1 MSQAATGT
9 VLAVEGLRNALE
21 EMADA
26 LAQASLDGVLAC
38 EARIESALA
47 AVPAH
52 QVTAGRDATLRRE
65 VEAARLALMRCR
77 RLGLSLDAVIATS
90 LSIRGVAP
98 GYGPANALRD
108 DLRSLNLT
116 V

>member
-9 VLAVEGLRNALE
+9 VLAVEGLTAALE

-26 LAQASLDGVLAC
+26 LAQASLEGVLAC
-38 EARIESALA
+38 ESRIESALA
-47 AVPAH
+47 AVPARELTVGH
-52 QVTAGRDATLRRE
+52 EARLRRE
-65 VEAARLALMRCR
+65 VEAARLALTRCR
-77 RLGLSLDAVIATS
+77 RLGLSLDGVIATS

-98 GYGPANALRD
+98 GYGPARAFRD
-108 DLRSLNLT
+108 DLHSLNLT